1 MCRSVDVVDLQ
12 EKVQEIGLA
21 GAITWFLV
29 NCDKKNCWSVF
40 RQVKAYQRHF
50 ATMQFSAAKG
60 KLPVKSCSQ
69 VVEQKKAYLLDTAA
83 FVSTAMHW
91 AGPAA
96 ALTKHSVD
104 MPEGMKASHRPLRSC
119 SSLSPLLSL

>member
-21 GAITWFLV
+21 VAITLFLV
-29 NCDKKNCWSVF
+29 NCDKKNCWSVL

-69 VVEQKKAYLLDTAA
+69 LVEHKEAYLLDT
-83 FVSTAMHW
+83 
-91 AGPAA
+91 
-96 ALTKHSVD
+96 
-104 MPEGMKASHRPLRSC
+104 
-119 SSLSPLLSL
+119 LLHLLVQLCIGQGQQPSQDTPSICRKG